1 MYVLKKNSENKLYL
15 NLLYCIFQG
24 NIYVFQRNRCNPTKW
39 WRNPKK
45 RCTLK
50 KWNPNKIDVIQ
61 ENRCNPGND
70 MYNLEEKRFT
80 SKKDAFLQ
88 ENRLNLRK

>member
-1 MYVLKKNSENKLYL
+1 MVTKSE
-15 NLLYCIFQG
+15 
-24 NIYVFQRNRCNPTKW
+24 
-39 WRNPKK
+39 K

>member
-1 MYVLKKNSENKLYL
+1 MYYK
-15 NLLYCIFQG
+15 
-24 NIYVFQRNRCNPTKW
+24 
-39 WRNPKK
+39 
-45 RCTLK
+45 
-50 KWNPNKIDVIQ
+50 KIDVIQ